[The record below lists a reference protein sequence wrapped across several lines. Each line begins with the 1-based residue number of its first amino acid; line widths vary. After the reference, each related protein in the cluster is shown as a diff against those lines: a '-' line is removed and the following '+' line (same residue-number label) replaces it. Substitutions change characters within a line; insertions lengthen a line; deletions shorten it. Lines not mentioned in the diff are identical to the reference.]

1 MKKKFLV
8 SFVIAA
14 IFSTAAYGQNDW
26 KDRMMSEKIAFLTM
40 ETGMT
45 PEEAQAFWPVY
56 NEVNK
61 ELNDAV
67 VNVFKNYKALEDAV
81 NAGKDA
87 SKLLD
92 NYLAALE
99 KQRSVESKA
108 AAKYRKVLPENK
120 VAKLYIGEEKFRRNQ
135 IRRLQGGPGAMMR

>member
-1 MKKKFLV
+1 MKKIFLI
-8 SFVIAA
+8 SFVTAVL
-14 IFSTAAYGQNDW
+14 FSNAAYGQNDW

-45 PEEAQAFWPVY
+45 TEEAQAFWPVY
-56 NEVNK
+56 NEVTK
-61 ELNDAV
+61 EMDDAMI
-67 VNVFKNYKALEDAV
+67 NVFKSYKALEDAV
-81 NAGKDA
+81 NAGKDT

-92 NYLAALE
+92 NYLNALE
-99 KQRSVESKA
+99 KQRNVESKA

-135 IRRLQGGPGAMMR
+135 IRRLHVGPDGRR

>member
-1 MKKKFLV
+1 
-8 SFVIAA
+8 
-14 IFSTAAYGQNDW
+14 
-26 KDRMMSEKIAFLTM
+26 MMSEKIAFLTM

-56 NEVNK
+56 YEVNK

>member
-1 MKKKFLV
+1 MKKIFLV
-8 SFVIAA
+8 SFIIAA
-14 IFSTAAYGQNDW
+14 VFSTTAYGQNDW
-26 KDRMMSEKIAFLTM
+26 QERMMSEKIAFLTM

-45 PEEAQAFWPVY
+45 PEEAQVFWPVY

-92 NYLAALE
+92 NYLSALE
-99 KQRSVESKA
+99 KQRSIESKA
-108 AAKYRKVLPENK
+108 AARYRKVLPENK
-120 VAKLYIGEEKFRRNQ
+120 VAKLYIGEEKFRRSQ

>member
-1 MKKKFLV
+1 MKKIFII
-8 SFVIAA
+8 SFIIAA
-14 IFSTAAYGQNDW
+14 FFSTTASGQNDW

-56 NEVNK
+56 NQVTKEVD
-61 ELNDAV
+61 EAMI
-67 VNVFKNYKALEDAV
+67 NVFKSYKALEEAV
-81 NAGKDA
+81 EAGKDA

-92 NYLAALE
+92 NYLNAQQ
-99 KQRSVESKA
+99 KQREVESKA
-108 AAKYRKVLPENK
+108 AARYRKVLPENK
-120 VAKLYIGEEKFRRNQ
+120 VAKLYIGEEKFRRSQ